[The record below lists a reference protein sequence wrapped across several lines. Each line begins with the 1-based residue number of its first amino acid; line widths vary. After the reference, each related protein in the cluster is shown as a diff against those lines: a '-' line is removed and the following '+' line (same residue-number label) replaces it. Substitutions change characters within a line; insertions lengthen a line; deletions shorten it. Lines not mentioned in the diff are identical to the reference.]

1 MMVVLLLTP
10 EIEEFT
16 QPRAMTNENIKCIWF
31 GFLSP
36 HSACLIGEWDP
47 ELVSEPEQDTL
58 GGQVWA
64 NYPVQVFANLS
75 NSPLHHGRQEACDQ
89 QAQVQG

>member
-1 MMVVLLLTP
+1 MKMMVFLP
-10 EIEEFT
+10 PKNEEFT
-16 QPRAMTNENIKCIWF
+16 QPRAMTNVNKMYLIW
-31 GFLSP
+31 FLSP

-64 NYPVQVFANLS
+64 NYPVQVFANPS